1 MAWGSEGSLGAER
14 TQLMID
20 IDNVHKAFDG
30 FQVLKGISLRI
41 EKGEVIALIGMSGNG
56 KSVLLKHVAG
66 LMAPDKGRVLVD
78 GKDVVTLK
86 GKALAQLRSR
96 LGFLFQGGA
105 LFDSMSVFDNVAFPL
120 REKTKLSEDEIKE
133 KVMAE
138 LDQVRLSGAEAKY
151 PSQIS
156 GGMKKRAALARELVW
171 APEIMLFDEPTT
183 GLDPI
188 IGHEI
193 LKLIDD
199 LHQRFQFTGIV
210 VTHELEKVFKIV
222 NRVVMLHK
230 GVIRAQGTPEEI
242 ISSEDPVVQQ
252 FIKGEIEGPISYR

>member
-1 MAWGSEGSLGAER
+1 
-14 TQLMID
+14 MIE
-20 IDNVHKAFDG
+20 IDALHKSFDG

-41 EKGEVIALIGMSGNG
+41 KKGEVIALIGRSGIG

-66 LMAPDKGRVLVD
+66 LMKPDKGRVLVE
-78 GKDVVTLK
+78 GKDVATLR
-86 GKALAQLRSR
+86 GKALTQLRSR

-105 LFDSMSVFDNVAFPL
+105 LFDSMTVFDNVAFPL
-120 REKTKLSEDEIKE
+120 REKTKLQEKEIKE
-133 KVMAE
+133 KVTTE
-138 LDQVRLSGAEAKY
+138 LDQVGLSGAEEKY

-188 IGHEI
+188 IGHAI
-193 LKLIDD
+193 LNLIDT
-199 LHQRFQFTGIV
+199 LHQRLHFTGIV

-222 NRVVMLHK
+222 DSVAMLHE
-230 GVIRAQGTPEEI
+230 GVILAHGTPEEI
-242 ISSEDPVVQQ
+242 VSSGDPVVQQ
-252 FIKGEIEGPISYR
+252 FIKGDIEGPISYR